1 MKKNSWKAR
10 ISLVL
15 AGLFLAMT
23 ACAKEQ
29 EESGTETVSE
39 TDQENQETT
48 LAPIGLVDVVT
59 VEDPENPAGR
69 IQNQC
74 AGAMVRIQA
83 GNLIGSGV
91 IFDAETECLRI
102 ATAAHVLANGDG
114 TAKITFDDGYEVTCD
129 KIKQSEKQDLA
140 ILEIPRD
147 ALLEENGADGAVDHG
162 ERIRRAKFSQE
173 AYDGAAN
180 GDLVIALG
188 SRTGVG
194 EDAYAGCI
202 LQDYAYFVDF
212 DAYMM
217 LADVMVTPGMS
228 GGGLFDAE
236 GNLLGILCG
245 ISEDGE
251 VAVAPMLGLLAIN

>member
-1 MKKNSWKAR
+1 MKKTSWKAR
-10 ISLVL
+10 LFL
-15 AGLFLAMT
+15 LLTGLFLTMT

-29 EESGTETVSE
+29 EESSTVPGSE
-39 TDQENQETT
+39 TDRETQETT
-48 LAPIGLVDVVT
+48 LAPIGLVDAVAG
-59 VEDPENPAGR
+59 EDPENPAGR

-91 IFDAETECLRI
+91 IFDAGTDFLRI

-114 TAKITFDDGYEVTCD
+114 TAKITFDDGFDVTCD
-129 KIKQSEKQDLA
+129 KIRQSEKQDLA

-147 ALLEENGADGAVDHG
+147 ALLEEGSADGTLDHG
-162 ERIRRAKFSQE
+162 EKIRRAKFSKE
-173 AYDGAAN
+173 AYDDAAN

-236 GNLLGILCG
+236 GNLLGIICG
-245 ISEDGE
+245 TSEDGE
-251 VAVAPMLGLLAIN
+251 VAVAPMLGLLAMD

>member
-1 MKKNSWKAR
+1 M
-10 ISLVL
+10 L

-29 EESGTETVSE
+29 AESGTESVSE
-39 TDQENQETT
+39 SAQEIQVPTN
-48 LAPIGLVDVVT
+48 APIPEADAMT
-59 VEDPENPAGR
+59 EEDPENPAGR

-74 AGAMVRIQA
+74 ACAMVRIQA

-91 IFDAETECLRI
+91 IFDADEEHLRI

-147 ALLEENGADGAVDHG
+147 ALLEENGAGGASDHG
-162 ERIRRAKFSQE
+162 EKLRRVMFSQE
-173 AYDGAAN
+173 AYDGATN

-194 EDAYAGCI
+194 EDAYTGCI
-202 LQDYAYFVDF
+202 LQDYAYFEDF

-236 GNLLGILCG
+236 GNLLGIICG
-245 ISEDGE
+245 IAEDGE

>member
-1 MKKNSWKAR
+1 M
-10 ISLVL
+10 
-15 AGLFLAMT
+15 
-23 ACAKEQ
+23 
-29 EESGTETVSE
+29 
-39 TDQENQETT
+39 
-48 LAPIGLVDVVT
+48 
-59 VEDPENPAGR
+59 
-69 IQNQC
+69 
-74 AGAMVRIQA
+74 
-83 GNLIGSGV
+83 
-91 IFDAETECLRI
+91 
-102 ATAAHVLANGDG
+102 
-114 TAKITFDDGYEVTCD
+114 
-129 KIKQSEKQDLA
+129 
-140 ILEIPRD
+140 EIPRD
-147 ALLEENGADGAVDHG
+147 ALLEENGADGVVDHG

>member
-1 MKKNSWKAR
+1 MRKASWKAR
-10 ISLVL
+10 ISLL
-15 AGLFLAMT
+15 LTGLFLTMT

-29 EESGTETVSE
+29 EESGTEPVSDASRE
-39 TDQENQETT
+39 IRMTT
-48 LAPIGLVDVVT
+48 YAPILEADALT
-59 VEDPENPAGR
+59 AEDPENPAGR

-74 AGAMVRIQA
+74 VCAMVRIQA

-91 IFDAETECLRI
+91 IFDAGTDGLRI

-147 ALLEENGADGAVDHG
+147 ALLEKNGADDAIDHG
-162 ERIRRAKFSQE
+162 EKIKRAKFSKE
-173 AYDGAAN
+173 AYDGTAN

-202 LQDYAYFVDF
+202 LQDYAYFEDF

-245 ISEDGE
+245 TSEDGE
-251 VAVAPMLGLLAIN
+251 VAVAPMLGLLAMD